1 LKKVNFNIINNI
13 PIQSLESIKKEFK
26 HQNDSNY
33 KKGRKLN
40 DIDWDYSNK
49 GGDIKCKIVHENKK
63 MFYIKVLLMV
73 IMIIKI

>member
-1 LKKVNFNIINNI
+1 MKKVNFNIINNI
-13 PIQSLESIKKEFK
+13 PIQNLKSIKKEFK

-49 GGDIKCKIVHENKK
+49 GGDIKCKIEHENKK
-63 MFYIKVLLMV
+63 NVLY
-73 IMIIKI
+73 